1 MMLPWDLVVFNLAIG
16 MVSGAAADGDT
27 HINVEDAEGSALG
40 NTLVG
45 DANVNRLNGMAGDD
59 TLKGGASNDVLA
71 GQPWCWHPDRWRRR
85 PGCRQF
91 QDVSAGIIAN
101 FILGG
106 MGREALGANQVS
118 NTSTVQH
125 SMISSWAI
133 APSNS

>member
-16 MVSGAAADGDT
+16 MVLGAAADGDT

-45 DANVNRLNGMAGDD
+45 DANLNRLNGMAGDD

-85 PGCRQF
+85 PGCR
-91 QDVSAGIIAN
+91 
-101 FILGG
+101 
-106 MGREALGANQVS
+106 
-118 NTSTVQH
+118 
-125 SMISSWAI
+125 
-133 APSNS
+133 

>member
-27 HINVEDAEGSALG
+27 HINVEHVEGSALG

-71 GQPWCWHPDRWRRR
+71 GRS
-85 PGCRQF
+85 PGADTLIGGEGD
-91 QDVSAGIIAN
+91 QDAA
-101 FILGG
+101 
-106 MGREALGANQVS
+106 
-118 NTSTVQH
+118 
-125 SMISSWAI
+125 SSRM
-133 APSNS
+133 